1 MKEQEKGKEQAIENE
16 KGKAKVGEKRQG
28 TTDLGSLQKKKTRAT
43 NLIYKAVLHDNGVS
57 TIAGKVY
64 DSMIEP
70 ITTFTTVQEVM
81 KKAIEAQLME
91 LKSLV
96 SHAMHVDIQTPMQS
110 AVIDPQGHRH
120 RIISIDLI
128 SICRPIEQEG
138 VV

>member
-1 MKEQEKGKEQAIENE
+1 M
-16 KGKAKVGEKRQG
+16 
-28 TTDLGSLQKKKTRAT
+28 
-43 NLIYKAVLHDNGVS
+43 HDNDVN
-57 TIAGKVY
+57 TIVDRVC
-64 DSMIEP
+64 DSMTEP
-70 ITTFTTVQEVM
+70 MTAFTTVQDAM
-81 KKAIEAQLME
+81 KKAIEVQLME